1 MNSVKRIMVDM
12 SVNLIHHGHVRL
24 LEKASEQWDLAR
36 RWNCEHWA
44 RLDKNPRDQDK
55 LSWRLRREPLPTGIA
70 AGMVSFVDD
79 EDEENCLSEY
89 YRLRGWSE
97 QGIPV

>member
-1 MNSVKRIMVDM
+1 MTQAWNSITGDDAEW
-12 SVNLIHHGHVRL
+12 SDL
-24 LEKASEQWDLAR
+24 LERAAEEWDQAR

-44 RLDKNPRDQDK
+44 RLDKDPRGEDK
-55 LSWRLRREPLPTGIA
+55 LSWRLRKEPLPTGIA